1 MFDADFVEIKTFF
14 YFNNIKKISLSVI
27 FIIEC
32 KDSLKTT
39 YIQQGIIIISFNLR
53 ISLDYKVKIIYF
65 CISKR
70 VKEL

>member
-65 CISKR
+65 CINKR

>member
-1 MFDADFVEIKTFF
+1 MFDADFVEIKSFF